1 MNHESGLDYKSL
13 QRALDVLLD
22 ENCRIIRENELLRE
36 ELLKQA
42 SGADKIRSIEDSL
55 ASAYR
60 DYKSIMTIDGTEPKY
75 MSF

>member
-1 MNHESGLDYKSL
+1 MNYESGLDYKSL

-22 ENCRIIRENELLRE
+22 ENCRIIRENELLKA
-36 ELLKQA
+36 ELLNHA

-60 DYKSIMTIDGTEPKY
+60 EYKTVMAVDGMEPKY